1 MCSEVMIMEDERKDL
16 PSLLDDV
23 VSSKLPHSY
32 RSPHSHNLNSGSTS
46 GAIPVADLHLAQGLD
61 GVGQSSARMSRY
73 RVNVLPTSNIPCS
86 SYGSIVFNATE
97 RNVDTIVPS
106 VSHHVHTLV
115 TALISSKPHGQ
126 AKWSRYGAWV
136 PL

>member
-1 MCSEVMIMEDERKDL
+1 MEDERKDL

-32 RSPHSHNLNSGSTS
+32 RSPHCPTAPQPQFIEAR
-46 GAIPVADLHLAQGLD
+46 AIPVADLHLAQGLD